1 MIYIYDGT
9 WEGLMCLVYRT
20 AQDKSV
26 PEGILRFCVEKSA
39 VAENVIEENVIEED
53 AVQESVGGGSA
64 ARQGILFETIK
75 IENDVK
81 VAEATAAAL
90 QKRVSRQL
98 LSDVW
103 FALLSCDRTGNRRV
117 DMALWHTLE
126 RVWTLG
132 KRAEANLAD
141 EYARVVRKAALRT
154 GGEYNKY
161 LGVVRFK
168 DVGGIFYA
176 ELEPDCDVL
185 ALLAH
190 HFSAR
195 LPDQGWV
202 LHDLRR
208 KKAAV
213 YDTKKWIVTDMDLP
227 QAPSATREE
236 REIQELWREF
246 YRSTTTNQ
254 RLNYK
259 VQRGHMPKKYWKHL
273 IETPGAL
280 SGHAI

>member
-1 MIYIYDGT
+1 
-9 WEGLMCLVYRT
+9 MCLVYRT
-20 AQDKSV
+20 ARDKSV
-26 PEGILRFCVEKSA
+26 PDEILRS
-39 VAENVIEENVIEED
+39 D
-53 AVQESVGGGSA
+53 RGGGV
-64 ARQGILFETIK
+64 RQELLFETTK
-75 IENDVK
+75 IDNDAQ

-90 QKRVSRQL
+90 KKRVSSRL

-103 FALLSCDRTGNRRV
+103 FALLSCDGNV

-132 KRAEANLAD
+132 KRAEADLAD
-141 EYARVVRKAALRT
+141 GYASAVRKAALRT

-161 LGVVRFK
+161 LGLVRFK
-168 DVGGIFYA
+168 DVGGLFYA

-185 ALLAH
+185 TLLAD

-213 YDTKKWIVTDMDLP
+213 YDTTKWVVADMDLP
-227 QAPSATREE
+227 QAPPSTE
-236 REIQELWREF
+236 REREFQALWREF
-246 YRSTTTNQ
+246 YRSTTTLQ

-259 VQRGHMPKKYWKHL
+259 TQRGHMPKKYWKHL
-273 IETPGAL
+273 VETPGMSSARPD
-280 SGHAI
+280 APVIK

>member
-1 MIYIYDGT
+1 MIYVYDGT
-9 WEGLMCLVYRT
+9 WDGLMCLVYRT
-20 AQDKSV
+20 AGDKNV
-26 PEGILRFCVEKSA
+26 PEDILRFAMKSLTD
-39 VAENVIEENVIEED
+39 EGFHKGSQRGILLR
-53 AVQESVGGGSA
+53 QEV
-64 ARQGILFETIK
+64 LFETTPV
-75 IENDVK
+75 ENDVR
-81 VAEATAAAL
+81 VAEATAAVL
-90 QKRVSRQL
+90 KKRVSRQM

-103 FALLSCDRTGNRRV
+103 FALLSCDREGDRRV

-126 RVWTLG
+126 RVWALG
-132 KRAEANLAD
+132 KRAEADLAD
-141 EYARVVRKAALRT
+141 EYGQVVRRAALRT

-185 ALLAH
+185 TLLAD
-190 HFSAR
+190 HFAAR
-195 LPDQGWV
+195 LPDRGWV

-208 KKAAV
+208 KKAVV
-213 YDTKKWIVTDMDLP
+213 YDTKKWILTDMDLP
-227 QAPSATREE
+227 RAPSATKEE
-236 REIQELWREF
+236 QEIQELWREF

-273 IETPGAL
+273 IETPNTSTL
-280 SGHAI
+280 Q

>member
-1 MIYIYDGT
+1 MIYVYDGT
-9 WEGLMCLVYRT
+9 WDGLMCLVHRT
-20 AQDKSV
+20 ARDQSV
-26 PEGILRFCVEKSA
+26 PEGIVRRYGEG
-39 VAENVIEENVIEED
+39 D
-53 AVQESVGGGSA
+53 TRQ
-64 ARQGILFETIK
+64 ARQEILFKTTI
-75 IENDVK
+75 IENDAK
-81 VAEATAAAL
+81 VAEATAAVL
-90 QKRVSRQL
+90 KKRVSRQL
-98 LSDVW
+98 LSDAW
-103 FALLSCDRTGNRRV
+103 FALLSCDRGDDRHFSSSV

-132 KRAEANLAD
+132 KRAEADLSD
-141 EYARVVRKAALRT
+141 EYAHVVRKAALRT

-185 ALLAH
+185 ALLAD
-190 HFSAR
+190 HFGAR
-195 LPDQGWV
+195 LPDRGWV

-227 QAPSATREE
+227 RAPSDTKEE

-246 YRSTTTNQ
+246 YRSTTTGQ

-259 VQRGHMPKKYWKHL
+259 TQRGHMPKKYWKHL
-273 IETPGAL
+273 VETPGSL
-280 SGHAI
+280 SGHRVNENHNPLL

>member
-1 MIYIYDGT
+1 MIYVYDGT
-9 WEGLMCLVYRT
+9 WDGLMCLVYRT
-20 AQDKSV
+20 ARDNCV
-26 PEGILRFCVEKSA
+26 PEGILRFDDEGSPR
-39 VAENVIEENVIEED
+39 
-53 AVQESVGGGSA
+53 QEV
-64 ARQGILFETIK
+64 LFETIS
-75 IENDVK
+75 IENDMA
-81 VAEATAAAL
+81 VAEATASIL
-90 QKRVSRQL
+90 KKRVSRQL

-103 FALLSCDRTGNRRV
+103 FALLSCDRGGDRHV

-132 KRAEANLAD
+132 KKAEADLAD
-141 EYARVVRKAALRT
+141 EYVHVVRKAALRT

-161 LGVVRFK
+161 LGVVRFQ

-185 ALLAH
+185 ALLAD
-190 HFSAR
+190 HFGAR
-195 LPDQGWV
+195 LPDRGWV

-208 KKAAV
+208 KKAVV
-213 YDTKKWIVTDMDLP
+213 YDTKKWIVTDMNLP
-227 QAPSATREE
+227 HAPSATKEE

-246 YRSTTTNQ
+246 YRSTTTAQ

-280 SGHAI
+280 SGHSDVRTSEFDAKISVNL